1 MHHGPHAV
9 PQGGKGLLIHGLAG
23 ERGMAVLCVF
33 NQAVKQVLGLA
44 SGCLEHAVHGR
55 HRPLAVQ
62 QLLRPS
68 SPFSSA
74 THCRNAVLYKRMEGV
89 LTMAR

>member
-1 MHHGPHAV
+1 MALPPAAWSMRST
-9 PQGGKGLLIHGLAG
+9 AG
-23 ERGMAVLCVF
+23 TAHLR
-33 NQAVKQVLGLA
+33 
-44 SGCLEHAVHGR
+44 SSR
-55 HRPLAVQ
+55 
-62 QLLRPS
+62 LLRPS